1 MSSFV
6 DAIAGSLAWP
16 AAVSSSTGAFHDGA
30 ATAAVVKVQVCI
42 AASALPAVSL
52 TAVDAEALWIVP
64 LGSGAAGRKP
74 ATGPLVLTLP
84 ATATP
89 PTLTVKVD
97 AVKVVASMASE
108 NVTAM
113 RVEVATALALLAG
126 EVA

>member
-30 ATAAVVKVQVCI
+30 ATAAVVTVQVCI

-52 TAVDAEALWIVP
+52 TAVDAEALW
-64 LGSGAAGRKP
+64 
-74 ATGPLVLTLP
+74 
-84 ATATP
+84 
-89 PTLTVKVD
+89 
-97 AVKVVASMASE
+97 SMASE
-108 NVTAM
+108 NGTAM
-113 RVEVATALALLAG
+113 RVEVATALALPAG